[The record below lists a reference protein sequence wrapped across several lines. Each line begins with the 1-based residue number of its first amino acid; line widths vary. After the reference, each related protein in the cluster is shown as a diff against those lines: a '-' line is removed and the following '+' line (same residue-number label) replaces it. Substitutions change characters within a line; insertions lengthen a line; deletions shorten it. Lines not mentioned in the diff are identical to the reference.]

1 VSQLQEKCGRMEPT
15 VDFISAVATDLF
27 SLAKSLTEKWQMTG
41 NKLEFN
47 NKKKSV
53 RKKKMKFAILL
64 FLKES
69 L

>member
-1 VSQLQEKCGRMEPT
+1 MSQLQGKCGHMEPT
-15 VDFISAVATDLF
+15 VDFNTAVATDLF
-27 SLAKSLTEKWQMTG
+27 GIAKSLTEKWQMTE

-64 FLKES
+64 FLRES

>member
-1 VSQLQEKCGRMEPT
+1 MEPT
-15 VDFISAVATDLF
+15 VDLNTAVATDLF
-27 SLAKSLTEKWQMTG
+27 SLAKSLTEKWQLTG

>member
-1 VSQLQEKCGRMEPT
+1 MEPT
-15 VDFISAVATDLF
+15 VNFNTAVATDPF
-27 SLAKSLTEKWQMTG
+27 GLAKSLTEKWQMTE

-64 FLKES
+64 FLRES